1 MRTKKQ
7 KQASRKNFTLCRVI
21 GMRTNLKQMYNQNE
35 KINNLI
41 RLISYNLT
49 ILSNMIYDSK
59 IEDWDE

>member
-7 KQASRKNFTLCRVI
+7 KQASRKNFALCRVI
-21 GMRTNLKQMYNQNE
+21 GMRTNLKQIYNQNE

>member
-1 MRTKKQ
+1 MK
-7 KQASRKNFTLCRVI
+7 
-21 GMRTNLKQMYNQNE
+21 